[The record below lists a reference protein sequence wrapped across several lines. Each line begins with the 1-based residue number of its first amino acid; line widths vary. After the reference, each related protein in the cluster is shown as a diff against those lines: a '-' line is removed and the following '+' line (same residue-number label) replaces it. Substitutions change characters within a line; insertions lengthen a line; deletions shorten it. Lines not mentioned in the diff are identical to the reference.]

1 MSNYTVLHC
10 HTELSNGTT
19 NIDSVTKYEDYIKR
33 ASELGM
39 KAIAITE
46 HGNILSFLKKKAIL
60 HTQKEHSL
68 SSTYKFLIST
78 FHAEFS

>member
-46 HGNILSFLKKKAIL
+46 HGNILSFLKKKDC
-60 HTQKEHSL
+60 
-68 SSTYKFLIST
+68 
-78 FHAEFS
+78 